1 VQQVSPCLFRY
12 AADPIIQT
20 PWMAIPDVRF
30 ELPLKRRVVVKM
42 AIPQR
47 MTITKAGFWQLSF
60 I

>member
-1 VQQVSPCLFRY
+1 MFRY

-20 PWMAIPDVRF
+20 PWMTIPDVRF
-30 ELPLKRRVVVKM
+30 ELPIKRKVVVKM

-47 MTITKAGFWQLSF
+47 MTITKAGFWQLRS